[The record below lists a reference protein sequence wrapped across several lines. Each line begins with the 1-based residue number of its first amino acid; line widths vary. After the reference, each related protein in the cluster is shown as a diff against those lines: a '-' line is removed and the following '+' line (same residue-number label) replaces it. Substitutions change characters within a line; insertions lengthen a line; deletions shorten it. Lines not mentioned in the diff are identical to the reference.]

1 MKFSK
6 LVRILEKN
14 GFSILKEKGLSIPK
28 ENKNPEI
35 IIRNEKKLKIAV

>member
-1 MKFSK
+1 MTYGE
-6 LVRILEKN
+6 V
-14 GFSILKEKGLSIPK
+14 GM

>member
-1 MKFSK
+1 MG
-6 LVRILEKN
+6 RWEW
-14 GFSILKEKGLSIPK
+14 KEKGLSIPK